1 MIELAQH
8 IETLL
13 IDNDCVI
20 IPGFGGFVAHH
31 SKARWVKEEN
41 LFLPPTRTIG
51 FNPQLKLND
60 GLLVQSYMKVY
71 DTDFSDAS
79 KRVEKA
85 VEELVDTL
93 HKEGQIEIHGVGEMS
108 LTIHNTYEFRPN
120 EDGILT
126 PELYGLSSFEIQTL
140 ADLRAISVP
149 ETEPEKVLIP
159 RKKTHKNVY
168 EIKIN
173 RSLLRN
179 TVAIAA
185 AVLLFFFL
193 STPLENTYVAE
204 DSYAELISTDLFD
217 TIKDQSVAMTLVH
230 KKQATPKNK
239 RQNLKPKAVK
249 VEKVCMSATAAKEKT
264 AAKPATIAQTKNVTT
279 QESQIK
285 RADSNKKYN
294 IIIASVGKTK
304 DAQRMSESLKSKG
317 FSDACVIERDGKI
330 RVSLAS
336 YSNQTEAYNQL
347 KQIRQNQ
354 TYKDAWLL
362 TNK

>member
-31 SKARWVKEEN
+31 SKARWIGEEN

-60 GLLVQSYMKVY
+60 GLLVQSYMNVY

-85 VEELVDTL
+85 VEELVNTL
-93 HKEGQIEIHGVGEMS
+93 HKESKIEIHGVGELS

-120 EDGILT
+120 EDGVLT
-126 PELYGLSSFEIQTL
+126 PDLYGLSSFEMQTL
-140 ADLRAISVP
+140 AHLRTATAA
-149 ETEPEKVLIP
+149 EAKPEKVLVP
-159 RKKTHKNVY
+159 KEKSHKNVY
-168 EIKIN
+168 EIRIN

-179 TVAIAA
+179 TVAVAA
-185 AVLLFFFL
+185 AILLFFFL

-204 DSYAELISTDLFD
+204 DSYAQLISSDLFA
-217 TIKDQSVAMTLVH
+217 TVKGQSVATASAH
-230 KKQATPKNK
+230 KKQSSQSNKN
-239 RQNLKPKAVK
+239 RNLKPKAVK
-249 VEKVCMSATAAKEKT
+249 VEKVCKPATAAQTNNAKT
-264 AAKPATIAQTKNVTT
+264 
-279 QESQIK
+279 
-285 RADSNKKYN
+285 YC
-294 IIIASVGKTK
+294 IIIASVGSTK
-304 DAQRMSESLKSKG
+304 DAQKMSESLKSKG
-317 FSDACVIERDGKI
+317 FPEASVIEKDNRI
-330 RVSLAS
+330 RVCVAS
-336 YSNQTEAYNQL
+336 YSNQSEAYKQL
-347 KQIRQNQ
+347 KQIRQNE

>member
-20 IPGFGGFVAHH
+20 IPEFGGFVAHH
-31 SKARWVKEEN
+31 SKAKWIEEEN

-51 FNPQLKLND
+51 FNQQLKLND

-85 VEELVDTL
+85 VEELIATL
-93 HKEGQIEIHGVGEMS
+93 HKDSKVEIHGVGEIS
-108 LTIHNTYEFRPN
+108 LTIHNTYEFHPN
-120 EDGILT
+120 EDGVLT
-126 PELYGLSSFEIQTL
+126 PDLYGLSSFEMKTL
-140 ADLRAISVP
+140 ADLRSVTT
-149 ETEPEKVLIP
+149 ETEKERMLIP
-159 RKKTHKNVY
+159 REKSQKNVY
-168 EIKIN
+168 EIRIN

-179 TVAIAA
+179 TVAVAA

-204 DSYAELISTDLFD
+204 DSYAQLISTDFFD
-217 TIKDQSVAMTLVH
+217 TAKEQSAATVSEH
-230 KKQATPKNK
+230 KTPTAQNHKN
-239 RQNLKPKAVK
+239 QNLKPKVVK
-249 VEKVCMSATAAKEKT
+249 VEKVSKENQAVKT
-264 AAKPATIAQTKNVTT
+264 
-279 QESQIK
+279 
-285 RADSNKKYN
+285 DGYNKYC
-294 IIIASVGKTK
+294 IIIASVGSTR
-304 DAQRMSESLKSKG
+304 DAQKMSESLKSKG
-317 FSDACVIERDGKI
+317 FPEACVIEKDGKI
-330 RVSLAS
+330 RVCLSS
-336 YSNQTEAYNQL
+336 YSNQTEAYGRL
-347 KQIRQNQ
+347 KQIRQNE

>member
-13 IDNDCVI
+13 INNDCVI
-20 IPGFGGFVAHH
+20 IPEFGGFVAHH
-31 SKARWVKEEN
+31 SKAKWIEEEN

-60 GLLVQSYMKVY
+60 GLLVQSYMKAY

-85 VEELVDTL
+85 VKELIDTL
-93 HKEGQIEIHGVGEMS
+93 HKESKIEIHGVGEIS
-108 LTIHNTYEFRPN
+108 LTVHNTYEFYPN
-120 EDGILT
+120 EDGVLT
-126 PELYGLSSFEIQTL
+126 PELYGLSSFGIQTL
-140 ADLRAISVP
+140 ANLRTAAV
-149 ETEPEKVLIP
+149 ETEKVIIPEE
-159 RKKTHKNVY
+159 KTRKNVY
-168 EIKIN
+168 EIRIS

-179 TVAIAA
+179 AVAVAA

-217 TIKDQSVAMTLVH
+217 AIKDRSLATTLVH
-230 KKQATPKNK
+230 KKQNTPAHKN
-239 RQNLKPKAVK
+239 QNLKPKVVK
-249 VEKVCMSATAAKEKT
+249 VEKVNKVVAAPKAEPAVKT
-264 AAKPATIAQTKNVTT
+264 EPAIVKANDYKT
-279 QESQIK
+279 
-285 RADSNKKYN
+285 YC
-294 IIIASVGKTK
+294 IIIASVGSTR
-304 DAQRMSESLKSKG
+304 DAEKMSESLKTKG
-317 FSDACVIERDGKI
+317 FSDACVIEKDGRI
-330 RVSLAS
+330 RVCLAS
-336 YSNQTEAYNQL
+336 FSNQAEAYSQL
-347 KQIRQNQ
+347 KQIRQNE